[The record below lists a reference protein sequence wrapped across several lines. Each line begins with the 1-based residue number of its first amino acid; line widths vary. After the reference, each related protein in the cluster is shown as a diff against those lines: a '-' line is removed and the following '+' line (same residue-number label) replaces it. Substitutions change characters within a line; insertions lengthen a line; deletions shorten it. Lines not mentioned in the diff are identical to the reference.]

1 MDGVAMDGTA
11 LDDGIAMDG
20 VAMDIVAYPK
30 NEMKA
35 IKYTAR
41 VTCKSKDPSSPTHS
55 ETLKSAELEDGHCN
69 TTM

>member
-1 MDGVAMDGTA
+1 MDDGTAMDDVALDGDGVALGGTAMDGTA
-11 LDDGIAMDG
+11 MDG
-20 VAMDIVAYPK
+20 VAYPK

-55 ETLKSAELEDGHCN
+55 EAL
-69 TTM
+69 